1 MRKESRFYN
10 KTILPSGL
18 KIVSEKIHGFK
29 SVSLG
34 AFLLKGTRDEP
45 ENLGGITHFIE
56 HMIFKGTEN
65 RSPYE
70 ISREVEDRGGM
81 LDAFTAKEM
90 MAVYSKILGEDLEI
104 AVNVIGDLFS
114 HPLFKKDDIEKE
126 RNVVL
131 EEYKEFLDDPDEN
144 LHSMVYESLFPEH
157 PLSKEI
163 LGTEESIKKFKREN
177 VLDYWSSIFS
187 PENLVIIAAGDVE
200 HERFVEYI
208 QGHFK
213 LKKTNK
219 FKERELIPFRKPL
232 LRKKIY
238 PHLRQVQCM
247 VAFRTFGF
255 ADERRYHLMISNSVI
270 GGNMSSRLFQKLR
283 EQEGLV
289 YTISSFVDF
298 HSDTGIIGISFTVDS
313 KNLRKTFEILLKEL
327 KDIKIKGLRKDEVE
341 RAKSFSLGNL
351 AISLE
356 NTSTRLLRLANLE
369 IYLAKYIDIDTV
381 MQKVKD
387 LSVKEVN
394 DTLNE
399 IMDEDRMGISM
410 CIPDEKIEIEDVIS
424 L

>member
-1 MRKESRFYN
+1 MRKKNRFYN
-10 KTILPSGL
+10 KTIFPSGL

-45 ENLGGITHFIE
+45 ENLEGITHFIE
-56 HMIFKGTEN
+56 HMIFKGTLN
-65 RSPYE
+65 RTPYE
-70 ISREVEDRGGM
+70 ISKEVEDRGGM
-81 LDAFTAKEM
+81 LPIFTAKEM
-90 MAVYSKILGEDLEI
+90 IAVYSKILGEDIGI
-104 AVNVIGDLFS
+104 AVDVIGDLFS

-126 RNVVL
+126 KKVVL
-131 EEYKEFLDDPDEN
+131 EEYKEFMDDPDEN

-163 LGTEESIKKFKREN
+163 LGTEESIRRFTREN
-177 VLDYWSSIFS
+177 VLNYWLSIS
-187 PENLVIIAAGDVE
+187 LPENILIIAAGDVE
-200 HERFVEYI
+200 HEKFVKYI
-208 QGHFK
+208 HDHFK

-219 FKERELIPFRKPL
+219 TKKRKSFPFKKPL
-232 LRKKIY
+232 IKKKVY
-238 PHLRQVQCM
+238 PHLRQIQCLL
-247 VAFRTFGF
+247 AFRTFGF
-255 ADERRYHLMISNSVI
+255 TDERRYHLMISNSII

-283 EQEGLV
+283 EEEGLV

-298 HSDTGIIGISFTVDS
+298 HSDTGIFGVSFTVDP
-313 KNLRKTFEILLKEL
+313 KNIKKTFNILLREL
-327 KDIKIKGLRKDEVE
+327 KDIKNKGLKEDEIE

-369 IYLAKYIDIDTV
+369 VYIGEYIDVDTV
-381 MQKVKD
+381 IQKVKG
-387 LSVKEVN
+387 LNIKEVN

-399 IMDEDRMGISM
+399 IMNTDRMGISM
-410 CIPDEKIEIEDVIS
+410 CVPDEKIEIEDILS

>member
-1 MRKESRFYN
+1 
-10 KTILPSGL
+10 
-18 KIVSEKIHGFK
+18 
-29 SVSLG
+29 
-34 AFLLKGTRDEP
+34 
-45 ENLGGITHFIE
+45 
-56 HMIFKGTEN
+56 MIFKGTEN
-65 RSPYE
+65 RNPYE
-70 ISREVEDRGGM
+70 ISKEVEDRGGM

-90 MAVYSKILGEDLEI
+90 MAVYSKIPGEDLEI
-104 AVNVIGDLFS
+104 AVDVIGDLFS

-144 LHSMVYESLFPEH
+144 LHSMVYESLFFGH

-177 VLDYWSSIFS
+177 ILDYWSGIFL

-200 HERFVEYI
+200 HEKFVEHI
-208 QGHFK
+208 QDHFK
-213 LKKTNK
+213 LKKANEL
-219 FKERELIPFRKPL
+219 KERTSFPFRKPL

-247 VAFRTFGF
+247 IAFRTFGF

-270 GGNMSSRLFQKLR
+270 GGNMSSKLFQKLR
-283 EQEGLV
+283 EELGLV

-298 HSDTGIIGISFTVDS
+298 HSDTGIFGISFSVDL
-313 KNLRKTFEILLKEL
+313 KNLSKTFKVIQEELRKIKEEGLKEEEL
-327 KDIKIKGLRKDEVE
+327 E

-369 IYLAKYIDIDTV
+369 IYLSNYIDVDTV

-387 LSVKEVN
+387 LSIKEVN

-399 IMDEDRMGISM
+399 IMDNDRMGISM